1 MKTAGAEPSAREPR
15 EPGDFD
21 VRALGEAIRLARRD
35 RGMTVEALA
44 AAAAVSSG
52 LISQLE
58 RGQGNPAF
66 LTLRRL
72 AEALALPVAHFVQG
86 PPTPGMVVRAGKRK
100 QLRLPDADLVY
111 ELLTPSLQGKLEVL
125 RTRIPAGWTNESKP
139 FEHEGEECIHLLSG
153 RLEVAVGSSR
163 FSLGEGDSI
172 TYDAAKPHWY
182 LNGADF
188 PALILGV
195 VTPPSF

>member
-1 MKTAGAEPSAREPR
+1 MKGSTAGVGETK
-15 EPGDFD
+15 DFD
-21 VRALGEAIRLARRD
+21 VRALGEAVRAARRD

-44 AAAAVSSG
+44 TAGGVSSG

-58 RGQGNPAF
+58 RGQGNPSF

-86 PPTPGMVVRAGKRK
+86 PATPGMVVRAGQRK
-100 QLRLPDADLVY
+100 QLRMPDADLVY
-111 ELLTPSLQGKLEVL
+111 ELLTPSLQGRLEVL

-153 RLEVAVGSSR
+153 RLDVVVGSSR
-163 FSLGEGDSI
+163 FTLDEGDSI
-172 TYDAAKPHWY
+172 TYDAAQPHWY
-182 LNGADF
+182 LNGEDSA
-188 PALILGV
+188 ALILGV